1 MKIIDCITYFDE
13 PLLFELRLNVLDKF
27 VDEFVVSEATFTH
40 SGKKKKINFDIS
52 RYEKFKHKIKHL
64 IISEKPDDLFE
75 INEKNKSNNSLYR
88 LNAANRIQFQR
99 NYINKYL
106 KQFSPNDWIIYSDSD
121 EIPNLNKIDLQKCE
135 KKVIVFK
142 QLFFYYKF
150 NLSLTSYDWFG
161 SKACRLKDLSSIDEL
176 RNLKPKKYSWWRLDT
191 FFKKDK
197 FINIKIV
204 DEGGWHFTELKTPKE
219 IYMKHKNDE
228 HHDEFDMTG
237 ITEADIEKMVKDK
250 YIPYDH
256 SIDKKDLKSKW
267 GKKIRVNLTK
277 IDDDKL
283 PNYLIENKS
292 KYSTW
297 FD

>member
-1 MKIIDCITYFDE
+1 MKIIDCITYFNE
-13 PLLFELRLNVLDKF
+13 PLLFELRLNILDKF

-40 SGKKKKINFDIS
+40 SGKKKNINFDIS

-161 SKACRLKDLSSIDEL
+161 TKACRLKDLSSIDEL

-283 PNYLIENKS
+283 PNYLIENKP

>member
-1 MKIIDCITYFDE
+1 MKIIDCITYFNE
-13 PLLFELRLNVLDKF
+13 PLLFELRLNILDKF

-40 SGKKKKINFDIS
+40 SGKKKNINFDIS

-64 IISEKPDDLFE
+64 VISEKPDDLFE

-88 LNAANRIQFQR
+88 LNASNRIQFQR

-106 KQFSPNDWIIYSDSD
+106 ERFSPNDWIIYSDSD
-121 EIPNLNKIDLQKCE
+121 EIPNLNKIDLHKCE

-161 SKACRLKDLSSIDEL
+161 TKACRLKDLSSIDEL

-191 FFKKDK
+191 LFKKDK

-267 GKKIRVNLTK
+267 GKKIKVNLTK

>member
-13 PLLFELRLNVLDKF
+13 PLLFELRLNVLDEF

-40 SGKKKKINFDIS
+40 SGKKKNINFDIS

-121 EIPNLNKIDLQKCE
+121 EIPNLNKIDLHKCK

-161 SKACRLKDLSSIDEL
+161 TKACRLKDLSSIDEL

>member
-1 MKIIDCITYFDE
+1 MKIIDCITYFNE
-13 PLLFELRLNVLDKF
+13 PLLFELRLNILDKF

-40 SGKKKKINFDIS
+40 SGKKKNINFDIS

-88 LNAANRIQFQR
+88 LNAAYRIQFQR

-121 EIPNLNKIDLQKCE
+121 EIPNLNKIDLHKCK

-283 PNYLIENKS
+283 PNYLIENKP

>member
-13 PLLFELRLNVLDKF
+13 PLLFELRLNVLDEF

-40 SGKKKKINFDIS
+40 SGKKKNINFDIS

-121 EIPNLNKIDLQKCE
+121 EIPNLNKIDLHKCK

-161 SKACRLKDLSSIDEL
+161 TKACRLKDLSSIDEL

-283 PNYLIENKS
+283 PNYLIENKP

>member
-1 MKIIDCITYFDE
+1 MKIIDCITYFNE
-13 PLLFELRLNVLDKF
+13 PLLFELRLNILDKF

-40 SGKKKKINFDIS
+40 SGKKKNINFDIS

-106 KQFSPNDWIIYSDSD
+106 ERFSPNDWIIYSDSD
-121 EIPNLNKIDLQKCE
+121 EIPNLNKIDLHKCE

-161 SKACRLKDLSSIDEL
+161 TKACRLKDLSSIDEL

-191 FFKKDK
+191 LFKKDK

-267 GKKIRVNLTK
+267 GKKIKVNLTK

>member
-1 MKIIDCITYFDE
+1 MKIIDCITYFNE
-13 PLLFELRLNVLDKF
+13 PLLFELRLNILDKF

-40 SGKKKKINFDIS
+40 SGKKKNINFDIS

-99 NYINKYL
+99 NYISKYL
-106 KQFSPNDWIIYSDSD
+106 KKFSPNDWIIYSDSD
-121 EIPNLNKIDLQKCE
+121 EIPNLNKIDLHKCK

-161 SKACRLKDLSSIDEL
+161 TKACRLKDLSSIDEL

-283 PNYLIENKS
+283 PNYLIENKP

>member
-1 MKIIDCITYFDE
+1 MKIIDCITYFNE
-13 PLLFELRLNVLDKF
+13 PLLFELRLNILDKF

-40 SGKKKKINFDIS
+40 SGKKKNINFDIS

-99 NYINKYL
+99 NYISKYL
-106 KQFSPNDWIIYSDSD
+106 KKFSPNDWIIYSDSD
-121 EIPNLNKIDLQKCE
+121 EIPNLNKIDLHKCK

-161 SKACRLKDLSSIDEL
+161 TKACRLKDLSSIDEL
-176 RNLKPKKYSWWRLDT
+176 RNLKPKKYSWWRLDA

-197 FINIKIV
+197 FINIKII
-204 DEGGWHFTELKTPKE
+204 DDGGWHFTELKTPKE

-283 PNYLIENKS
+283 PNYLIENKP

>member
-1 MKIIDCITYFDE
+1 MKVVDCITYFDE
-13 PLLFELRLNVLDKF
+13 PLLFEIRLNILDKF
-27 VDEFVVSEATFTH
+27 VDEFVVSEANFTH
-40 SGKKKKINFDIS
+40 SGEQKKINFDIS
-52 RYEKFKHKIKHL
+52 RYKKFKHKIKHL
-64 IISEKPDDLFE
+64 IISEKPKDLFE
-75 INEKNKSNNSLYR
+75 INDKNKLNNSIYR

-99 NYINKYL
+99 NYINEYL
-106 KQFSPNDWIIYSDSD
+106 KKFSPNDWIIYSDSD
-121 EIPNLNKIDLQKCE
+121 EIPNLNKIDLQNCE
-135 KKVIVFK
+135 KKIVIFK

-161 SKACRLKDLSSIDEL
+161 TKACRLKNLKSIDEL
-176 RNLKPKKYSWWRLDT
+176 RNLKPKKYGWWRLDT
-191 FFKKDK
+191 LFKSDK

-219 IYMKHKNDE
+219 IYLKHKNDE

-237 ITEADIEKMVKDK
+237 ITEADIINMVKNK

-267 GKKIRVNLTK
+267 GKKIKVNLTK

-283 PNYLIENKS
+283 PNYLIQNKS
-292 KYSTW
+292 KYLTW

>member
-13 PLLFELRLNVLDKF
+13 PLLFELRLNVLDEF

-40 SGKKKKINFDIS
+40 SGKKKNINFDIS

-99 NYINKYL
+99 NYISKYL
-106 KQFSPNDWIIYSDSD
+106 KKFSPNDWIIYSDSD
-121 EIPNLNKIDLQKCE
+121 EIPNLNKIDLHKCK

-150 NLSLTSYDWFG
+150 NLSLKSYDWFG
-161 SKACRLKDLSSIDEL
+161 TKACRLKDLSSIDEL

-197 FINIKIV
+197 FINIKII
-204 DEGGWHFTELKTPKE
+204 DDGGWHFTELKTPKE

-283 PNYLIENKS
+283 PNYLIENKP

>member
-13 PLLFELRLNVLDKF
+13 PLLFELRLNVLDEF

-40 SGKKKKINFDIS
+40 SGKKKNINFDIS

-121 EIPNLNKIDLQKCE
+121 EIPNLNKIDLHKCK

-283 PNYLIENKS
+283 PNYLIENKP

>member
-52 RYEKFKHKIKHL
+52 RYKKFKHKIKHL

-161 SKACRLKDLSSIDEL
+161 TKACRLKDLSSIDEL

-283 PNYLIENKS
+283 PNYLIENKP

>member
-1 MKIIDCITYFDE
+1 MKIIDCITYFNE
-13 PLLFELRLNVLDKF
+13 PLLFELRLNILDKF

-40 SGKKKKINFDIS
+40 SGKKKNINFDIS

-75 INEKNKSNNSLYR
+75 INESNKSNNSLYR
-88 LNAANRIQFQR
+88 LNAAYRIQFQR

-106 KQFSPNDWIIYSDSD
+106 RQFSPNDWIIYSDSD
-121 EIPNLNKIDLQKCE
+121 EIPNLDKIDLRKCE

-150 NLSLTSYDWFG
+150 NLSLKSYDWFG
-161 SKACRLKDLSSIDEL
+161 TKACRLKDLNSIDEL
-176 RNLKPKKYSWWRLDT
+176 RNLKPKKYNWWRLDT

-283 PNYLIENKS
+283 PNYLIENKP

>member
-52 RYEKFKHKIKHL
+52 RYKKFKHKIKHL

-283 PNYLIENKS
+283 PNYLIENKP

>member
-1 MKIIDCITYFDE
+1 M
-13 PLLFELRLNVLDKF
+13 
-27 VDEFVVSEATFTH
+27 
-40 SGKKKKINFDIS
+40 
-52 RYEKFKHKIKHL
+52 
-64 IISEKPDDLFE
+64 
-75 INEKNKSNNSLYR
+75 
-88 LNAANRIQFQR
+88 
-99 NYINKYL
+99 
-106 KQFSPNDWIIYSDSD
+106 
-121 EIPNLNKIDLQKCE
+121 
-135 KKVIVFK
+135 
-142 QLFFYYKF
+142 
-150 NLSLTSYDWFG
+150 
-161 SKACRLKDLSSIDEL
+161 SSIDEL

>member
-1 MKIIDCITYFDE
+1 MKIIDCITYFNE
-13 PLLFELRLNVLDKF
+13 PLLFELRLNILDKF

-40 SGKKKKINFDIS
+40 SGKKKNINFDIS

-99 NYINKYL
+99 NYISKYL
-106 KQFSPNDWIIYSDSD
+106 KKFSPNDWIIYSDSD
-121 EIPNLNKIDLQKCE
+121 EIPNLNKIDLHKCK

-150 NLSLTSYDWFG
+150 NLSLKSYDWFG
-161 SKACRLKDLSSIDEL
+161 TKACRLKDLSSIDEL

-197 FINIKIV
+197 FINIKII
-204 DEGGWHFTELKTPKE
+204 DDGGWHFTELKTPKE

-283 PNYLIENKS
+283 PNYLIENKP

>member
-1 MKIIDCITYFDE
+1 MKIIDCITYFNE
-13 PLLFELRLNVLDKF
+13 PLLFELRLNILDKF

-40 SGKKKKINFDIS
+40 SGKKKNINFDIS

-99 NYINKYL
+99 NYISKYL
-106 KQFSPNDWIIYSDSD
+106 KKFSPNDWIIYSDSD
-121 EIPNLNKIDLQKCE
+121 EIPNLNKIDLHKCE

-161 SKACRLKDLSSIDEL
+161 TKACRLKDLSSIDEL

-191 FFKKDK
+191 LFKKDK

>member
-1 MKIIDCITYFDE
+1 MKIIDCITYFNE
-13 PLLFELRLNVLDKF
+13 PLLFELRLNILDKF

-40 SGKKKKINFDIS
+40 SGKKKNINFDIS

-75 INEKNKSNNSLYR
+75 INESNKSNNSLYR
-88 LNAANRIQFQR
+88 LNAAYRIQFQR

-106 KQFSPNDWIIYSDSD
+106 RQFSPNDWIIYSDSD
-121 EIPNLNKIDLQKCE
+121 EIPNLNKIDLRKCE

-150 NLSLTSYDWFG
+150 NLSLKSYDWFG
-161 SKACRLKDLSSIDEL
+161 TKACRLKDLNSIDEL
-176 RNLKPKKYSWWRLDT
+176 RNLKPKKYNWWRLDT

-283 PNYLIENKS
+283 PNYLIENKP

>member
-161 SKACRLKDLSSIDEL
+161 TKACRLKDLSSIDEL

-237 ITEADIEKMVKDK
+237 ITEADIENMVKDK